1 MTKGGPPSVD
11 QPRRSS
17 EQQDPQPSADIADTF
32 QKALKFHQQGRLA
45 DAEVL
50 YRAVL
55 AQAPEHFAA
64 LHGLGIIY
72 YLKSQHAPALELIER
87 AIAINPSVAAAHSHR
102 GVLLQALGRLDEA
115 LASHDRAVQIK
126 PDYAEAFNNRGSTL
140 FDLKR
145 SDEALASYDRALQL
159 KLNYAEAFNNRGNAL
174 RELKRWNEALA
185 SYDRALQLK
194 PNYAEAFNNRGN
206 ALLDLKRPEE
216 ALVSYDRALQF
227 NPDYVEALNN
237 RGNAL
242 MDLKRPGEALVSYD
256 RALQLR
262 PDFAQALSNRG
273 NALRDLNRSDEAL
286 ASYDRALLLKPNYAH
301 AHNNRGHALRDLRHL
316 NEAIASF
323 DRALDL
329 MPDYAEAHYVRGMV
343 NLLLGHYGQGWV
355 DYEWR
360 WKDQSNLTK
369 RPEINGRGWRGENLA
384 GCRIA
389 IYHEQGLGDIIQFVR
404 YLPLLVER
412 GAKVTF
418 LAPANLIRLLRAVT
432 SQIAVVSSI
441 DHQESFD
448 FTCALMSLPLRFGT
462 EASSIPNS
470 APYLNAEPQLSSRWK
485 EKIAG
490 HGVKIGIAW
499 QGSPG
504 GRIDRGRSIP
514 LAHFSPLSQL
524 PGVRLIS
531 LQKAHGLNQLAILP
545 AGSKVETLGDEL
557 DRGPDSF
564 IDTAAVMSNLDLV
577 ITSDTSI
584 AHLAGALGRPTW
596 VALKYVPDWRWLLD
610 RGDSPWYPTMR
621 LFRQET
627 EGDWKLVFAKIA
639 QELRSYRVEG

>member
-1 MTKGGPPSVD
+1 VTKGGPPVAD
-11 QPRRSS
+11 QPRRFSG
-17 EQQDPQPSADIADTF
+17 QQNLQPSADVAVAF

-45 DAEVL
+45 DAEAL

-55 AQAPEHFAA
+55 AQAPEHFDA

-72 YLKSQHAPALELIER
+72 YLNSQPASALELIER

-102 GVLLQALGRLDEA
+102 GVSLQALGRLGEA
-115 LASHDRAVQIK
+115 LASHDRALQIK

-159 KLNYAEAFNNRGNAL
+159 KA
-174 RELKRWNEALA
+174 
-185 SYDRALQLK
+185 
-194 PNYAEAFNNRGN
+194 NYAEAFNNRGN

-242 MDLKRPGEALVSYD
+242 LDLKRPGEALVSYD

-262 PDFAQALSNRG
+262 PNFAQALSNRG
-273 NALRDLNRSDEAL
+273 NALRELNRSDEAL
-286 ASYDRALLLKPNYAH
+286 ASYDRALVLKPNYAH

-323 DRALDL
+323 DRAVDL

-343 NLLLGHYGQGWV
+343 NLLLGRYGQGWV

-369 RPEINGRGWRGENLA
+369 RPEINGRGWRGENLE

-389 IYHEQGLGDIIQFVR
+389 IYHEQGVGDVIQFVR

-432 SQIAVVSSI
+432 SQIVVVSSL

-448 FTCALMSLPLRFGT
+448 FKCALMSLPLRFGT
-462 EASSIPNS
+462 EASSIPNR

-499 QGSPG
+499 QGSPA

-531 LQKAHGLNQLAILP
+531 LQKAHGLNQIATLP
-545 AGSKVETLGDEL
+545 AGSGVETLGDEL
-557 DRGPDSF
+557 DGGPDSF

-627 EGDWKLVFAKIA
+627 EGDWKFVFARIA